1 MSILARE
8 PISRILSWEIIY
20 LCSQPEGSGGQPSSA
35 FLLGL
40 APARVYRAAPVAQDA
55 GGLLHHRFTLA
66 RRVSPGGLFS
76 VALSLGFPPLGFPQW
91 PALRSPDFPQ
101 RERRPLRDLLA
112 LSPDR

>member
-1 MSILARE
+1 MLGYGFPACIRFEGRFPVTIAMKRISVLARE

-40 APARVYRAAPVAQDA
+40 APARVCQAVSVTRNA

-66 RRVSPGGLFS
+66 RRETPSAVY
-76 VALSLGFPPLGFPQW
+76 SLWHFP
-91 PALRSPDFPQ
+91 
-101 RERRPLRDLLA
+101 
-112 LSPDR
+112 